1 MAKLKKTENMSALDY
16 LCKKLNWLVKK
27 IEASSRGKIS
37 KRDLLIYGLII
48 IFVLSVG
55 LGGVIGAFTF
65 VLAVATIWNVKI
77 TKKLLKQS
85 EAASKQS
92 RAAFLG
98 DMIVKTLS
106 LEERVSEQWSSG
118 KSLVEGRSFIE
129 PGSLSKDIA
138 EMLGSIDEGLK
149 RDFVRA
155 VAGEDLKDKS
165 KDGKKEE

>member
-1 MAKLKKTENMSALDY
+1 MDLASQLMVGFTGLLAIFTGL
-16 LCKKLNWLVKK
+16 LV
-27 IEASSRGKIS
+27 
-37 KRDLLIYGLII
+37 
-48 IFVLSVG
+48 F
-55 LGGVIGAFTF
+55 
-65 VLAVATIWNVKI
+65 ATIWNVKI
-77 TKKLLKQS
+77 TKKLLKHS

-98 DMIVKTLS
+98 DMVVKTLS

-138 EMLGSIDEGLK
+138 EMLGNMDEGLK

-165 KDGKKEE
+165 KNGKKEE

>member
-1 MAKLKKTENMSALDY
+1 MSAKNVRNIWERIFSYFEGL
-16 LCKKLNWLVKK
+16 LK
-27 IEASSRGKIS
+27 GKTRKGDWVI
-37 KRDLLIYGLII
+37 LLIL
-48 IFVLSVG
+48 L
-55 LGGVIGAFTF
+55 GVIFALALWYGGPVGGFTF

-77 TKKLLKQS
+77 TQGLLRRS
-85 EAASKQS
+85 EEASRQS
-92 RAAFLG
+92 RAAFLA
-98 DMIVKTLS
+98 DMVVKALS

-138 EMLGSIDEGLK
+138 EMLGNIDQGLK

-155 VAGEDLKDKS
+155 LSGEDLKDKS